1 MWGLW
6 NGCMLYTVNCG
17 TGGDNYSMLE
27 RDGIH
32 TCIIQQ
38 NLWSWNGCILYTVN
52 CGTGGDN
59 YTTSE
64 RDGIHMCIIHQK
76 LWS

>member
-1 MWGLW
+1 
-6 NGCMLYTVNCG
+6 MLYTVNCG
-17 TGGDNYSMLE
+17 TGGDNYSTLE

-32 TCIIQQ
+32 TCIIQL
-38 NLWSWNGCILYTVN
+38 NLYHGMGVYYTVN

-76 LWS
+76 L